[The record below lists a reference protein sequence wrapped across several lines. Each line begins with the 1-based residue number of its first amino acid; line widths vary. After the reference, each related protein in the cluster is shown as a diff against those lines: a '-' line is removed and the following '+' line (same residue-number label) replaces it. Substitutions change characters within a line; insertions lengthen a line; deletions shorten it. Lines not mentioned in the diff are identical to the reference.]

1 MKHIEILFSSRN
13 YFWRDPSSQAVQRKK
28 GKRKRHQVHRT
39 PWTFGWHLWDL
50 RKVLQQLAYLTIENR
65 HFYFHSPSSYL
76 FFLQSIQ
83 QFTDFNNDLL
93 VLWFKAKVGILKFVW
108 NCQTC
113 WPCQQQPLLTHQIFL
128 ILRGSPSIT
137 EEQFYMIIPLSNNLS
152 TLLCSVKSYNYK
164 HKTTKKLTKKSLPT
178 ICLMA
183 YVKCDQKKIA
193 KCL

>member
-1 MKHIEILFSSRN
+1 MSKILWDLKHIDIFIKFKKIISEEILLLRLLKGN
-13 YFWRDPSSQAVQRKK
+13 K
-28 GKRKRHQVHRT
+28 GKRKRQHVHRT
-39 PWTFGWHLWDL
+39 PWTLGWHLWDL

-113 WPCQQQPLLTHQIFL
+113 WPCQQHTPPRTLLLVGSFTTTKPNITLTH
-128 ILRGSPSIT
+128 
-137 EEQFYMIIPLSNNLS
+137 
-152 TLLCSVKSYNYK
+152 
-164 HKTTKKLTKKSLPT
+164 SL
-178 ICLMA
+178 
-183 YVKCDQKKIA
+183 
-193 KCL
+193 